1 MNIINAQVEVL
12 KEALK
17 KKNTVIYGVL
27 LDDVIIGNGNRLYI
41 IPKKK
46 CGVDLTNVDSNN
58 VKILQETTLK
68 NIINDN
74 LYENVTLT
82 NDKKV
87 EGKKTLRVF
96 SKGNENIYIDESLI
110 KYFDLENCT
119 FKGHNSK
126 SPVYI
131 YEHEV
136 MVGLVLPIL
145 VKN

>member
-17 KKNTVIYGVL
+17 NKNTVIYGVL
-27 LDDVIIGNGNRLYI
+27 DDKVIIGNGNRLYI

-46 CGVDLTNVDSNN
+46 CGVDLTNIDSNN
-58 VKILQETTLK
+58 VKILQESTLK
-68 NIINDN
+68 NFMNDN

-82 NDKKV
+82 DNKKV
-87 EGKKTLRVF
+87 VYKKTLRVF
-96 SKGNENIYIDESLI
+96 SKGDENIYVDESLI
-110 KYFDLENCT
+110 KYFDLENST
-119 FKGHNSK
+119 FKGRNSK
-126 SPVYI
+126 SPIYI
-131 YEHEV
+131 YEDGV